1 MTDPTAGRSERRQE
15 IVDNARG
22 FLSNSMSDLWWTFL
36 VRGIL
41 AAVLGVIALFWPA
54 GSVALLLRIAG
65 VFLLFDGAV
74 TLFGFRNR
82 EGGGSESAAGIVSV
96 VIGLILLFLP
106 AASAR
111 FVFVLL
117 GLWALFKGGAYLYTW
132 WQMPETDP
140 ECATARNIGLATALL
155 GAVLIFWP
163 ATGLVAIGWLI
174 AIAAFAVAAV
184 MLFLAFRIKGL
195 RDRVNMR
202 LASGTD

>member
-36 VRGIL
+36 VRGML

-54 GSVALLLRIAG
+54 GSVAFLLRIAG
-65 VFLLFDGAV
+65 VFLVFDGAV
-74 TLFGFRNR
+74 TIFGFRNR
-82 EGGGSESAAGIVSV
+82 AGGGSEIASGIVSA
-96 VIGLILLFLP
+96 VIGLVLLFLP

-111 FVFVLL
+111 FVFLLL
-117 GLWALFKGGAYLYTW
+117 GVWALFKGGAYLYTW
-132 WQMPETDP
+132 WQMPEADP
-140 ECATARNIGLATALL
+140 ERTTARNIGLATALL

-184 MLFLAFRIKGL
+184 MLFLAFRIKRL
-195 RDRVNMR
+195 RDRVRN
-202 LASGTD
+202 AAIQTN